1 MDKRF
6 IRIYQNDNV
15 AVALEDVPAG
25 SHVTV
30 DGKEY
35 TVDGDIPFGH
45 KIALEDRKTGEMVKV
60 WLSHRTYDHRCSGR
74 QLAAQSQ
81 YGDQSGGCT
90 GLYL

>member
-6 IRIYQNDNV
+6 IRIHQNDNV

-35 TVDGDIPFGH
+35 TVDGDIPLDVY
-45 KIALEDRKTGEMVKV
+45 K
-60 WLSHRTYDHRCSGR
+60 R
-74 QLAAQSQ
+74 QSLFLIRRWG
-81 YGDQSGGCT
+81 YGLI
-90 GLYL
+90 GLNFKLFQKLLLF